1 MRITK
6 GTNLRLPPVDVIEVD
21 FELDVEDADG
31 SDT

>member
-21 FELDVEDADG
+21 FELDVEGDDEAN
-31 SDT
+31 T